1 MAVSN
6 QKPGGGRIDT
16 TRALAD
22 HLGLSRWTIS
32 RVLNGHPGVKASTRQ
47 RVEAAMAELGF
58 APNPMARGLRGGRT
72 RMIGVVFQELETP
85 VLVKKV
91 MALQTRLRAA
101 GYQAVIELTGGRSDE
116 EERVIQSFFNLQV
129 DGVVLVGSTLTA
141 DHALVRELAAARP
154 AVLLVDPAHTGLPFP
169 EVTLDRRAAMP
180 LLMRHLHNLGH
191 RRFALLG
198 INAESPYGRE
208 RIEGLRRA
216 TRSLG
221 LSGKTAFGA
230 YAEPGPPV
238 QDYGYGWRL
247 AEQALLAREP
257 ASAWLC
263 LNDRVALGAIKRLE
277 AAGLQ
282 VPADRSVTGFDNLD
296 VGAFS
301 RPTLTT
307 IDQQVDTQMARTV
320 TLLMSGFE
328 QGAAPAEPAGPLRI
342 EPRLKPRASTGTA
355 PREPV
360 AAGTLDLP
368 PTRV

>member
-6 QKPGGGRIDT
+6 QKPGRIET
-16 TRALAD
+16 TRALAE

-32 RVLNGHPGVKASTRQ
+32 RVLNGHPGVKASTRS

-91 MALQTRLRAA
+91 MALQTGLREA
-101 GYQAVIELTGGRSDE
+101 GYQAVIELTGGRPDE
-116 EERVIQSFFNLQV
+116 EERVIRSFFNLQV
-129 DGVVLVGSTLTA
+129 DGVVLVGSTLTS
-141 DHALVRELAAARP
+141 DHRLIGELEAAR
-154 AVLLVDPAHTGLPFP
+154 AATLLVDPANPGLPFP

-180 LLMRHLHNLGH
+180 LLLRHLHDLGH

-198 INAESPYGRE
+198 VNAESPYGRE
-208 RIEGLRRA
+208 RMDGLRRA
-216 TRSLG
+216 ARSLG
-221 LSGKTAFGA
+221 LAWKSTFSA
-230 YAEPGPPV
+230 YSEPGPPV
-238 QDYGYGWRL
+238 QDYAYGWRL
-247 AEQALLAREP
+247 AEQALVARDG

-307 IDQQVDTQMARTV
+307 IDQQVDAQMARAV
-320 TLLMSGFE
+320 EWLLAGFGPE
-328 QGAAPAEPAGPLRI
+328 GAVPPSPVRISPQLRA
-342 EPRLKPRASTGTA
+342 RASTGEA
-355 PREPV
+355 PGLPPPP
-360 AAGTLDLP
+360 GTLDLP